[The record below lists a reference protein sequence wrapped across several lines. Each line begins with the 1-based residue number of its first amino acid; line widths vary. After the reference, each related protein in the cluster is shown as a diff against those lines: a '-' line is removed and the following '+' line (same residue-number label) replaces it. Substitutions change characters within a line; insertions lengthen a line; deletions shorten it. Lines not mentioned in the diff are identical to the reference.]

1 MSMRVVR
8 RTRDAEIPVTHAYL
22 ALYRPPLPP
31 HLSPFSLF
39 AAPPPLQGPYDAPSG
54 FTALDAKMSEQEVSM
69 PRANRMFFLSIP
81 PNVFIAAA
89 GGASDHCS
97 SK

>member
-1 MSMRVVR
+1 MFPGDVCCVVDL
-8 RTRDAEIPVTHAYL
+8 TSSISVPFL
-22 ALYRPPLPP
+22 C
-31 HLSPFSLF
+31 LSH
-39 AAPPPLQGPYDAPSG
+39 QGPYDSPAG
-54 FTALDAKMSEQEVSM
+54 FVDLDGKMTSQEAAM

-89 GGASDHCS
+89 GGAADHCS

>member
-1 MSMRVVR
+1 MKNNHVSW
-8 RTRDAEIPVTHAYL
+8 PWL
-22 ALYRPPLPP
+22 ALLP
-31 HLSPFSLF
+31 
-39 AAPPPLQGPYDAPSG
+39 QGPYDTPDG
-54 FTALDAKMSEQEVSM
+54 FQELNTKMNATESDM

-89 GGASDHCS
+89 GGAADYCS